1 MTEPVTLTVT
11 ATAIV
16 GFLFTKVAETLTAK
30 ATEAVLPKIN
40 KLRQKVLDKLLG
52 IPDAKKE
59 IDKTN
64 KQGEEKPDLEDIA
77 YHLKQ
82 AMKQDQQFAKEIQDL
97 VDEINQDLENE
108 GQGKNVMYVS
118 GGKGYQQNQNQ
129 GTINNAD
136 TINIHHGK
144 NP

>member
-82 AMKQDQQFAKEIQDL
+82 AM
-97 VDEINQDLENE
+97 
-108 GQGKNVMYVS
+108 YVS

>member
-1 MTEPVTLTVT
+1 MTEPVTLTVITT
-11 ATAIV
+11 AVV

-40 KLRQKVLDKLLG
+40 KLRQKVWDKLSGNPL
-52 IPDAKKE
+52 ARAE
-59 IDKTN
+59 INKTE
-64 KQGEEKPDLEDIA
+64 KPGEKPDLEVIA
-77 YHLKQ
+77 DYLKT
-82 AMKQDQQFAKEIQDL
+82 AMREDQPFAKEIQNL

-144 NP
+144 NS